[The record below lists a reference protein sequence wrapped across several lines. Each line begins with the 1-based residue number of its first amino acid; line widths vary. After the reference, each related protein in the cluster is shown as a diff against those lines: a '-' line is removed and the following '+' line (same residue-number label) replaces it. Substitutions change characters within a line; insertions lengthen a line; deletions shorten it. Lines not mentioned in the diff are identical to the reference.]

1 MVRKIWLAAAALGLG
16 VGGQAHAQTPASVSV
31 DPAMSACAVRNSSPL
46 KLGADPFATAT
57 VLRCKL
63 DPTVADGDDYGGVTI
78 RFIPPATPTP
88 PNFKAAGFFQ
98 KMFTNSSASAFVV
111 MQISVRF
118 PQLGNEAVPAAI
130 IPLMEY
136 KFDRGSGGV
145 SAAEKKYFADGLAT
159 PRFRIEEGMIV
170 SAQIKVV
177 QTKDGGTNIAEVL
190 SPLAALAGEATG
202 GGMLLSPVA
211 GETFKSLEKG
221 VNDRLNKSEF
231 VNDSGFELGFDGVGN
246 GGAGSSGVGNT
257 LIYTLS
263 LAAAQRDCQAEFANL
278 IFKKKEKLLACEAD
292 NATRKPVTA
301 GSISVRLDRVP
312 SLIVGRNSVRNGRP
326 NFRLDEASGSV
337 GIGRVL
343 SVRLA
348 PGAGGSVGEKIDS
361 DFRDY
366 STMVNLDAIKPDLQ
380 VRTFTDGCR
389 QLRKAVGLSGG
400 NPLPLSI
407 HDRYAAFF
415 AKLKDTRQ
423 LYRQDLQDAPE
434 CIGDEKAAF
443 ASYNFELPKP
453 QPPIATPA
461 NYPLKELRKF
471 WEKQVIPA
479 LTSPPSDKRE
489 SDFER
494 LFRGKVEVNLRRDD
508 GFSETLNGQVS
519 RDDLTELFK
528 PITLSS
534 VGCAY
539 RNGEGNGYIG
549 LARAAARKDE
559 NGEDLPRPLYRME
572 TGIELNEDGDLK
584 INALR
589 VAIISKEQFSSE
601 FPKLFPEVDKARCR
615 SFESAPSDK

>member
-1 MVRKIWLAAAALGLG
+1 MVRTIWMAAALGMG
-16 VGGQAHAQTPASVSV
+16 IGGAAQAQTPAAV
-31 DPAMSACAVRNSSPL
+31 DPEMSGCTVRTNADL
-46 KLGADPFATAT
+46 KLGADPFASAI
-57 VLRCKL
+57 VLRCRL
-63 DPTVADGDDYGGVTI
+63 EPTVTDGDDYGGVAI
-78 RFIPPATPTP
+78 RFIPPATPVP
-88 PNFKAAGFFQ
+88 QGFKASGLFQ
-98 KMFTNSSASAFVV
+98 KLFTSSSSSAFVV
-111 MQISVRF
+111 MQISVRS
-118 PQLGNEAVPAAI
+118 PQLGVEAVPAAI

-136 KFDRGSGGV
+136 RYDRGSGGV
-145 SAAEKKYFADGLAT
+145 SAVEKKNFADGLVT
-159 PRFRIEEGMIV
+159 PRFRVEEGMIIT
-170 SAQIKVV
+170 AQIKVV
-177 QTKDGGTNIAEVL
+177 QTADGGTNIADVL
-190 SPLAALAGEATG
+190 SPIASLAGEATG
-202 GGMLLSPVA
+202 SGILLSPIA
-211 GETFKSLEKG
+211 GQTFKSLERG
-221 VNDRLNKSEF
+221 VNQRLRKSDM

-246 GGAGSSGVGNT
+246 GRAGSSGVGNA

-278 IFKKKEKLLACEAD
+278 VFNKRERLRVCEAD

-312 SLIVGRNSVRNGRP
+312 SLIVGRNSVLNGRP

-389 QLRKAVGLSGG
+389 QLRKAAGLSGG

-528 PITLSS
+528 PITLSA

>member
-1 MVRKIWLAAAALGLG
+1 MVRTIWMAAALGMG
-16 VGGQAHAQTPASVSV
+16 IGGAAQAQTPAAV
-31 DPAMSACAVRNSSPL
+31 DPEMSGCTVRTNADL
-46 KLGADPFATAT
+46 KLGADPFASAI
-57 VLRCKL
+57 VLRCRL
-63 DPTVADGDDYGGVTI
+63 EPTVTDGDDYGGVAI
-78 RFIPPATPTP
+78 RFIPPATPVP
-88 PNFKAAGFFQ
+88 QGFKASGLFQ
-98 KMFTNSSASAFVV
+98 KLFTSSSSSAFVV
-111 MQISVRF
+111 MQISVRS
-118 PQLGNEAVPAAI
+118 PQLGVEAVPAAI

-136 KFDRGSGGV
+136 RYDRGSGGV
-145 SAAEKKYFADGLAT
+145 SAVEKKNFADGLVT
-159 PRFRIEEGMIV
+159 PRFRVEEGMIIT
-170 SAQIKVV
+170 AQIKVV
-177 QTKDGGTNIAEVL
+177 QTADGGTNIADVL
-190 SPLAALAGEATG
+190 SPIASLAGEATG
-202 GGMLLSPVA
+202 SGILLSPIA
-211 GETFKSLEKG
+211 GQTFKSLERG
-221 VNDRLNKSEF
+221 VNQRLRKSDM

-246 GGAGSSGVGNT
+246 GRAGSSGVGNA

-278 IFKKKEKLLACEAD
+278 VFNKRERLRVCEAD

-312 SLIVGRNSVRNGRP
+312 SLIVGRNSVLNGRP

-528 PITLSS
+528 PITLSA